1 VLRPRSAATHGA
13 SRPPWAGTNKDRGFP
28 GFWSTP
34 CTVPSWPKAK
44 QGGANEADA
53 RARASVRLGTRRRG
67 RLAIAVPQFL
77 VEVYVPTLNRR
88 ARSRMI
94 AAARA
99 AAAAETHERAAV
111 RHVRAIYVPED
122 ETCFHLF
129 EAPSADVVER
139 VVAAAGLACTRI
151 SETAR

>member
-1 VLRPRSAATHGA
+1 
-13 SRPPWAGTNKDRGFP
+13 
-28 GFWSTP
+28 
-34 CTVPSWPKAK
+34 
-44 QGGANEADA
+44 
-53 RARASVRLGTRRRG
+53 
-67 RLAIAVPQFL
+67 VPQFL
-77 VEVYVPTLNRR
+77 AEVYAPALNRR

-139 VVAAAGLACTRI
+139 VVTAAGLACMRI
-151 SETAR
+151 SEAAR